1 MNTIEETQDDS
12 DSSSPPPADEKPS
25 VLKLF
30 IGVIR
35 MMRPHQWVKN
45 SFVLAPVFFAKD
57 IFHVPLLLTALR
69 AFAVFCFLAG
79 AVYTLNDLV
88 DVEADRAHPVK
99 RFRPI
104 ASGLVPESLA
114 KIVGAV
120 LIVISLGAA
129 FTLNVPFG
137 ATALAYLVNN
147 VAYSF
152 KPVKLKDVA
161 YIDVAS
167 ISLGFVLRVVAGG
180 FATGIPVSSY
190 LIICTALLAL
200 FLGFGKR
207 RHELAQTLAKAK
219 KLEAARIAAG
229 EHATEGGDKV
239 VQRGVLRWYST
250 GALTAALT
258 ITAVATVGTYAMYT
272 IDPQTRALFH
282 SDMLWATT
290 IFPVVGM
297 GRFLQLVIGDTKS
310 ESPTQKMLSDVPFIL
325 NLVLWVIVVV
335 VIVYRVTPGIG

>member
-1 MNTIEETQDDS
+1 MTTSEEAQDDA
-12 DSSSPPPADEKPS
+12 DTSSPPPATGKPS
-25 VLKLF
+25 TFKLML
-30 IGVIR
+30 GVVR

-45 SFVLAPVFFAKD
+45 TFVLAPVFFAKD
-57 IFHVPLLLTALR
+57 IFHVPLLLTALE

-99 RFRPI
+99 RNRPI

-114 KIVGAV
+114 KAVGGV
-120 LIVISLGAA
+120 LIVGSLGGA
-129 FTLNVPFG
+129 FALSIPFG

-152 KPVKLKDVA
+152 KPTKLKDVA
-161 YIDVAS
+161 YVDVGS

-180 FATGIPVSSY
+180 LATQIPVSTY
-190 LIICTALLAL
+190 LVACTALLAL

-207 RHELAQTLAKAK
+207 RHELAQHLAKEQK
-219 KLEAARIAAG
+219 KEAARIAAG
-229 EHATEGGDKV
+229 EPAQANDGKV
-239 VQRGVLRWYST
+239 AQRGVLRSYST
-250 GALTAALT
+250 GALTAALS
-258 ITAVATVGTYAMYT
+258 ITALATVGTYLMYT
-272 IDPQTRALFH
+272 LDPQTRVLFQ

-290 IFPVVGM
+290 VFPVIGM

-325 NLVLWVIVVV
+325 NLVLWIIVVV
-335 VIVYRVTPGIG
+335 IIVYRVTPGVG